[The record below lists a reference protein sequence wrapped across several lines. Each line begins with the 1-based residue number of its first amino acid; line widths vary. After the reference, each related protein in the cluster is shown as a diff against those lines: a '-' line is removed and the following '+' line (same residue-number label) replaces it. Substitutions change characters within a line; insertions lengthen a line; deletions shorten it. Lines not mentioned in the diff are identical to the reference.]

1 MTATF
6 DIIKDS
12 EAPQSRRGR
21 FHPLVY
27 EPLLKQLGPGAVGR
41 FVPAGKGKNTA
52 MALRS
57 ALAVSAKK
65 AGIPIT
71 TWIVDGAVY
80 CKLKAQP

>member
-41 FVPAGKGKNTA
+41 FVPAGKGKNPA
-52 MALRS
+52 GALRTALGIS
-57 ALAVSAKK
+57 ARRS
-65 AGIPIT
+65 GIRIT
-71 TWIVDGAVY
+71 TWIVEGVVY
-80 CKLKAQP
+80 CKLNEQS

>member
-27 EPLLKQLGPGAVGR
+27 EPLLKKLGPGAVGR
-41 FVPAGKGKNTA
+41 FQPHDKPASNVRK
-52 MALRS
+52 
-57 ALAVSAKK
+57 ALAFAAKQ

-71 TWIVDGAVY
+71 TWIVDGVVY